1 MIWSIV
7 LSTMTSLGTVGTK
20 GCSEGQNLLPVLML
34 LAWELQ
40 QSQLILGEI
49 RAQPLP
55 RRCHDTVQRL

>member
-7 LSTMTSLGTVGTK
+7 LSTKTALGAVGTK
-20 GCSEGQNLLPVLML
+20 GCSEGQNLLPALML

-40 QSQLILGEI
+40 QSQLILGKI

>member
-7 LSTMTSLGTVGTK
+7 LSRKTSLGAVGTK
-20 GCSEGQNLLPVLML
+20 GCSEGPNLLPALML

-40 QSQLILGEI
+40 QLQLILGEI

-55 RRCHDTVQRL
+55 RRCHDIVQRL